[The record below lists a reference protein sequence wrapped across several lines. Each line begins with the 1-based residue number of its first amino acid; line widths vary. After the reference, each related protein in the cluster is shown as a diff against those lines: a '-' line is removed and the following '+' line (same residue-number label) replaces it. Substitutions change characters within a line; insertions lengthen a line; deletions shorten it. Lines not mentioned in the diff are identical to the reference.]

1 MCKFFSRFSL
11 SAFVGV
17 LLVPLSVGCS
27 AAQDAPQPE
36 ETPASYNVLCL
47 GNSITRHEYAEN
59 VEWYSDWGMAASRP
73 ENDYCH
79 VLESLL
85 NGKYPGSTVTPL
97 NIAAWERSLSD
108 DIESFIGEYVEDK
121 DIIVVRLGENVA
133 AERAFAPAL
142 QKLVSWCVAHVKYVL
157 ITGTFW
163 KSEIKEAAIV
173 ETARLYDIPYYP
185 ISQLDVPENHPKV
198 GDEFLGIDGGTYHI
212 SKDFIITHP
221 NDKGMREI
229 AEIIYG
235 GIEKLVGGKI
245 GARDIATRRHIS
257 ENMPMSTRTRVTDS
271 QPHLGLPHPFSV
283 PQAKGRTFMDLFYWD
298 TYFTNLGLLSLG
310 DIEQAKNNVDDILYL
325 IDKYGY
331 MPNAANTGLL
341 NRSQPPYASMMV
353 RDVYERTGD
362 REWLR
367 GAVATLE
374 KEYDFWMTSRGTPS
388 GLNRHFNSATRT
400 ELLEFYAYISSE
412 RFPQMGR
419 VPRTDDEKVRI
430 ASNYLSEAEGGWDFN
445 PRFGGVCEEC
455 NPVDLNANLYIYEK
469 NFAWFCREL
478 GQDGAEIWED
488 KAEVRRDLI
497 QKLCFEPS
505 DGLFY
510 DYNYVTGKRS
520 DIFSSAVFNL
530 LWAGIPTAEQAASI
544 AANLNRLECAH
555 GIAACEGGER
565 TAVFQWDYPNAW
577 AVFNTLAV
585 IGLDRYGYV
594 SDAVRVA
601 EKYLDSVSAIYG
613 RTGQLWEKYNAVTG
627 DIDVKDEYAMPGDFM
642 GWTAGAYLVCYDYI
656 MTSGKI

>member
-1 MCKFFSRFSL
+1 MTRK
-11 SAFVGV
+11 
-17 LLVPLSVGCS
+17 LLVLISLISLCGCS
-27 AAQDAPQPE
+27 AQT
-36 ETPASYNVLCL
+36 TPATEEPPVSYKVLCL

-59 VEWYSDWGMAASRP
+59 VEWYSDWGMAASKP

-85 NGKYPGSTVTPL
+85 NEKHPGSTVTPL

-108 DIESFIGEYVEDK
+108 DIEGFLGEYADDK
-121 DIIVVRLGENVA
+121 DIIVVRLGENVS
-133 AERAFAPAL
+133 AERAFEPAL
-142 QKLVSWCVAHVKYVL
+142 QKLVSWCVAHAKYVL

-163 KSEIKEAAIV
+163 KSEVKEAAII

-198 GDEFLGIDGGTYHI
+198 GDMFQDIHGGTYRI

-229 AEIIYG
+229 AEIIYN
-235 GIEKLVGGKI
+235 GIEKLVSGKI

-257 ENMPMSTRTRVTDS
+257 EKMPMSTRTRTVDS
-271 QPHLGLPHPFSV
+271 LSHIGLPYPFSV
-283 PQAKGRTFMDLFYWD
+283 PQAKGTTFMDLFYWD

-310 DIEQAKNNVDDILYL
+310 DLRQAKNNVDDILYL
-325 IDKYGY
+325 IEKYGY

-353 RDVYERTGD
+353 REVYERTGD

-367 GAVATLE
+367 GAVETLK
-374 KEYDFWMTSRGTPS
+374 KEYEFWMTERITPS
-388 GLNRHFNSATRT
+388 GLNRHFNSATRE
-400 ELLEFYAYISSE
+400 ELLGFYGYLCSD
-412 RFPQMGR
+412 RFPKMGK
-419 VPRTDDEKVRI
+419 VPRTDDEKVKI

-455 NPVDLNANLYIYEK
+455 NPVDLNANLYMYER

-478 GQDGAEIWED
+478 GQNGAKSWEK
-488 KAEVRRDLI
+488 KAKTRCDLI

-510 DYNYVTGKRS
+510 DYNYVTGQRS
-520 DIFSSAVFNL
+520 GVFSSAVFNL
-530 LWAGIPTAEQAASI
+530 LWAGIPTLEQAASLVE
-544 AANLNRLECAH
+544 NLGRLECAH
-555 GIAACEGGER
+555 GIAACEDGER
-565 TAVFQWDYPNAW
+565 DAVYQWDWPNAW
-577 AVFNTLAV
+577 ASFNTLAV
-585 IGLDRYGYV
+585 IGLNKYGYV
-594 SDAVRVA
+594 ADAARIA
-601 EKYLDSVSAIYG
+601 EKYLDSVSAICG

-642 GWTAGAYLVCYDYI
+642 GWTAGAYLVCFDYLV
-656 MTSGKI
+656 SASAK